1 MEKIIKGYKQ
11 QTWKL
16 YAKLF
21 KMSEDAGAIQFYTR
35 SDAVVANMC
44 ESKCPSLTLNRYSYL
59 LVYSREI

>member
-1 MEKIIKGYKQ
+1 
-11 QTWKL
+11 
-16 YAKLF
+16 
-21 KMSEDAGAIQFYTR
+21 MSEDAGAIQFYTR